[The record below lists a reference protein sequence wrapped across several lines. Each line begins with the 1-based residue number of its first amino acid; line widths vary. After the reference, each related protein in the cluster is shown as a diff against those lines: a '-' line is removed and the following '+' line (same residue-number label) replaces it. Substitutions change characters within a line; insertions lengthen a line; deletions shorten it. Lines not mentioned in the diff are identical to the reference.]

1 MSKHI
6 PTEQRLYTVFLRY
19 FITSRAL
26 VEAGGLC
33 SSRANIP
40 IRKARLWYSSR
51 SLNTVSKKAAFDK
64 VLVAIHVCLLV
75 DTLFFLPCL
84 RRNLSQDT
92 FLNTLN
98 DSILVLLSFV
108 LIIDRRKNK
117 IHLDFIPFAEESQ
130 ISVVSI
136 EHHCFPYVTPA
147 QHSGR
152 AGLWKRHM
160 SPIGLM
166 LCRQMSHTC
175 PFQGNPC
182 IQQTLQPSFQ
192 KFMLISSYPETA
204 KLLTFPVMYTMK

>member
-1 MSKHI
+1 MDI
-6 PTEQRLYTVFLRY
+6 VFLGY

-51 SLNTVSKKAAFDK
+51 SLNTVSKKAALDK

-92 FLNTLN
+92 FLNILN
-98 DSILVLLSFV
+98 DSMLVLLSFAI
-108 LIIDRRKNK
+108 IIDRRKNK

-130 ISVVSI
+130 ISVVI
-136 EHHCFPYVTPA
+136 VEHHCFPDVSPA

-152 AGLWKRHM
+152 AGLWTRQLF
-160 SPIGLM
+160 PIGLM
-166 LCRQMSHTC
+166 LCRQMSHAC
-175 PFQGNPC
+175 PFQGNPS
-182 IQQTLQPSFQ
+182 IQQTLLSVTTAEFSEVNAHFLVQPS
-192 KFMLISSYPETA
+192 YPGTA
-204 KLLTFPVMYTMK
+204 KLLTFPVMYIMK